1 MSLGIGQRSIGYE
14 PLLLFQCKDCLIGLM
29 LGMILK
35 LFKRCGLFIALPFGR
50 LWREL
55 GAIMRYPSV
64 KFGHRIRIIG
74 CDFEGDSTVGSD
86 VSLTKVKLGRASYV
100 ANGVSIKHTSVG
112 RFCSIG
118 PEAMIGLSRHP
129 MNLVS
134 TSPAFYSSKQDACP
148 VSYNQVGDYVEQL
161 ETQIGNDVWIGAR
174 AVVVGGVTIGDG
186 AVVASCAVVTKDVPP
201 YSVVGGVPA
210 RIISKRFDGEQVGR
224 LLEDPWWDWSDET
237 LRSRGKCFESRN
249 TFIEQY
255 Y

>member
-1 MSLGIGQRSIGYE
+1 MFLSLIKRVGVN
-14 PLLLFQCKDCLIGLM
+14 LLL
-29 LGMILK
+29 
-35 LFKRCGLFIALPFGR
+35 PFAR
-50 LWREL
+50 VLREL
-55 GAIMRYPSV
+55 CAIARNPKV
-64 KFGHRIRIIG
+64 KFGYRVRIIG
-74 CDFEGDSTVGSD
+74 CEFEGNSTVGSD
-86 VSLTKVKLGRASYV
+86 ASLTNVKLGRASYV
-100 ANGVSIKHTSVG
+100 ANSVSIKHTAIG

-129 MNLVS
+129 MDMVS

-148 VSYNQVGDYVEQL
+148 VSYNQVGDYIEQL

-210 RIISKRFDGEQVGR
+210 KIISRRFDDEQVKR
-224 LLEDPWWDWSDET
+224 LLQQPWWDWSDEM